1 MSGENEKSSFAS
13 NSSIGYTRLNELL
26 LTSYH
31 GFKQLLLS

>member
-13 NSSIGYTRLNELL
+13 NSSIGYARLNELL